1 MVIYNRV
8 INMGICKENINK
20 LKELCESLGDR
31 DKQLKVNAKTLW
43 VILEKVQEIKGRVL
57 DISSENAEISESLK
71 DIAIDLESV
80 SELVSNR
87 GCRPAAGGERE

>member
-1 MVIYNRV
+1 
-8 INMGICKENINK
+8 MGICKENINK

-43 VILEKVQEIKGRVL
+43 IILEKVQAIKGRVL
-57 DISSENAEISESLK
+57 DISAENAEISESLR
-71 DIAIDLESV
+71 DIAMELESV

-87 GCRPAAGGERE
+87 GCRPLMGGQHE